1 MALIICPECGGKVS
15 DLAESCPH
23 CGFPVSKMTIP
34 HTDIEVKSRK
44 SIFIS
49 DGPDGATSFKVI
61 AEVAFKLLQAA
72 FPGEYPGVVEDYNK
86 MMPGDPAHQGRLWL
100 QRFLY
105 FFIRISTRDN
115 FALISPSPEEDSK
128 EMCAVL
134 EKQVKLVNHM
144 KMRTAKRDTTGFP
157 FHNLS
162 AGMVY
167 VLALENGIASNLT
180 AKYSDYENANEWLE
194 ANISIIDSITESML
208 EPYSIFFDTVT
219 EIDAL
224 KKYRSYI
231 SNTTQVSSTS
241 YIQGAGA
248 ANRQREE
255 VQKLRNDMVS
265 NITRDVLV
273 PGKVEG
279 AVCPNCGKPTVRK
292 IGDLKRAAS
301 IGLFGIMS
309 KDVGKTMEC
318 YSCGYKW

>member
-1 MALIICPECGGKVS
+1 
-15 DLAESCPH
+15 
-23 CGFPVSKMTIP
+23 MTIP
-34 HTDIEVKSRK
+34 HTDIEVKSGK
-44 SIFIS
+44 SIFIPDGS
-49 DGPDGATSFKVI
+49 DGAKSFKVY

-86 MMPGDPAHQGRLWL
+86 MMPRDPKHQGRVWRL
-100 QRFLY
+100 RVSY
-105 FFIRISTRDN
+105 FFMRISTRDN
-115 FALISPSPEEDSK
+115 FALISPSPAEDSK

-134 EKQVKLVNHM
+134 EKQVKLANSK
-144 KMRTAKRDTTGFP
+144 KMIAAKRNTTGFL

-167 VLALENGIASNLT
+167 VLAVENGVASNLT
-180 AKYSDYENANEWLE
+180 AKYSDFEDDNKWLE
-194 ANISIIDSITESML
+194 ANISIIDSITERML

-219 EIDAL
+219 EIEAL
-224 KKYRSYI
+224 KNYRSYI
-231 SNTTQVSSTS
+231 SNTTRVSSAS
-241 YIQGAGA
+241 YIQGAGE

-255 VQKLRNDMVS
+255 AQKLRNDLVS
-265 NITRDVLV
+265 NITRDVLI

-318 YSCGYKW
+318 YSYGYKW